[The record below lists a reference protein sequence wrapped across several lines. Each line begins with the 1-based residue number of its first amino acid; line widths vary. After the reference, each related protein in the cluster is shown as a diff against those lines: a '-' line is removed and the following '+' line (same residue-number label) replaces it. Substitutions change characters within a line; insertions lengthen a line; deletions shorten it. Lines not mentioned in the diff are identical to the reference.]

1 VPVVPDREHTS
12 VVREEFE
19 RAAPVFARRTAG
31 RFDHLDVPAFSRV
44 RPGETVIEVGAGTG
58 NFLSLFAPVASRLV
72 ACDLTPGMLRVA
84 REGNPRMLLVAGNG
98 ARLPFDDGSI
108 ELVTS
113 AHAMHHIPEPVPVLR
128 EMRRVTRP
136 EGRVLVVDLAAP
148 EDPDEAA
155 RADEV
160 MTIRDPSHATSL
172 TVGALREALTEAG
185 LKVTDERVVDRR
197 GKVSNWMWPGEF
209 PEDRIA
215 SVREYVA
222 RHWNEIGMDLQPEGD
237 DFSYRDRRMLFL
249 AVPV

>member
-1 VPVVPDREHTS
+1 MPADREHAS

-31 RFDHLDVPAFSRV
+31 RFDHLDVAAFSRV

-84 REGNPRMLLVAGNG
+84 RERNPRMLLVAADGR
-98 ARLPFDDGSI
+98 RLPFDDGSI

-136 EGRVLVVDLAAP
+136 EGRVLVVDIAAP
-148 EDPDEAA
+148 EDPLEAS

-160 MTIRDPSHATSL
+160 MKIRDPSHASSPTL
-172 TVGALREALTEAG
+172 GALRDALTQAG
-185 LKVTDERVVDRR
+185 LEIVEERVVDRR

-209 PEDRIA
+209 PEERIA
-215 SVREYVA
+215 EVRAYVEE
-222 RHWNEIGMDLQPEGD
+222 HWREIGMDLQPEGD
-237 DFSYRDRRMLFL
+237 DFTYLDRRQMYL
-249 AVPV
+249 AEPR